1 VTYQVPEVE
10 FAHVE
15 RGMVAVLTDSGIYAD
30 GAVCLVREVTTDG
43 TGYLTLTLHLLDS
56 PLTR

>member
-1 VTYQVPEVE
+1 
-10 FAHVE
+10 
-15 RGMVAVLTDSGIYAD
+15 MVAVLTDSGIYAD